1 MFTSVLTKKDKAI
14 IRRELKKGKS
24 YCAIARMIKPARSTV
39 QRYCY
44 AKGIQ
49 RKVSRKVIVSNRRK
63 AHLFKKAFR
72 ICIVCDQ
79 EYRPRYDAR
88 TDACGLKCA
97 GVLRRGHAA

>member
-1 MFTSVLTKKDKAI
+1 MFTEALTKRDKQI

-24 YCAIARMIKPARSTV
+24 YCAIARMIKPSRSTV

-49 RKVSRKVIVSNRRK
+49 RKVSQKVIISNRNKARLFRK
-63 AHLFKKAFR
+63 ALRF
-72 ICIVCDQ
+72 CCVCGD

-97 GVLRRGHAA
+97 GILRRGHAA